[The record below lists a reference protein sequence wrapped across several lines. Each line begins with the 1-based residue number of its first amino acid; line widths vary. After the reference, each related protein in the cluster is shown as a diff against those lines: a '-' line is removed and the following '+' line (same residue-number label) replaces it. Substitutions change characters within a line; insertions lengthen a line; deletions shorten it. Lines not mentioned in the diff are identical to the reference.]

1 MAPGSDSSSSVIRRS
16 TLREQIAD
24 ALRDEILAGRLPSG
38 HPFTVKEIADQ
49 YGVSATPVREALLD
63 LCAQGL
69 LDVEQHRG
77 FKVHA
82 FTTDDFRAMVEART
96 LIIEGIFRSD
106 AERALLAT
114 PAEVLI
120 SIRRRAE
127 EAERAARAGDLDV
140 LIGYDLR
147 FWRELSG
154 IVQNPY
160 ISDFLDRIRV
170 QTWMFAV
177 PLLRREPRLK
187 DRLWHGHSELAD
199 ALLRHDLPDAQRLIA
214 EYNEH
219 SLALVG
225 TAG

>member
-1 MAPGSDSSSSVIRRS
+1 MPAGTVSGVIRRS
-16 TLREQIAD
+16 TLRQQIAD
-24 ALRDEILAGRLPSG
+24 ALRDEVLAGRLPSG
-38 HPFTVKEIADQ
+38 HQFTVKEIAEQ

-77 FKVHA
+77 FSVHA
-82 FTTDDFRAMVEART
+82 FTAEDFRAMVDART
-96 LIIEGIFRSD
+96 LIIEGIFRSS
-106 AERALLAT
+106 AERAVRALSDEALA
-114 PAEVLI
+114 

-147 FWRELSG
+147 FWRELGS
-154 IVQNPY
+154 IVGNPY
-160 ISDFLDRIRV
+160 ISDFLDRVRV

-177 PLLRREPRLK
+177 PLLRRRADL
-187 DRLWHGHSELAD
+187 RGHLWHGHRELVA
-199 ALLRHDLPDAQRLIA
+199 AVVGRDLAEAQRLVR

-219 SLALVG
+219 SLTLVG
-225 TAG
+225 DLA

>member
-1 MAPGSDSSSSVIRRS
+1 MAPGSDSSVIRRT

-38 HPFTVKEIADQ
+38 HPFTVKEIAEQ

-82 FTTDDFRAMVEART
+82 FTADDFRAMVEART
-96 LIIEGIFRSD
+96 LIIEGIFRSN
-106 AERALLAT
+106 AERALLTT

-120 SIRRRAE
+120 SVRRRAE

-147 FWRELSG
+147 FWRELGG
-154 IVQNPY
+154 IVKNAY

-187 DRLWHGHSELAD
+187 GLLWHGHGELAD
-199 ALLRHDLPDAQRLIA
+199 ALLRHDLPAAQRLIG
-214 EYNEH
+214 EYNAH

-225 TAG
+225 TAR

>member
-1 MAPGSDSSSSVIRRS
+1 MPAGGDSSVIRRS
-16 TLREQIAD
+16 TLRQQIAD
-24 ALRDEILAGRLPSG
+24 ALRDEVLAGRLPSG
-38 HPFTVKEIADQ
+38 HPFTVKEIAEQ

-82 FTTDDFRAMVEART
+82 FTAEDFRAMVEART
-96 LIIEGIFRSD
+96 LIIEGIFRSGAD
-106 AERALLAT
+106 QALRATA
-114 PAEVLI
+114 AGVLI
-120 SIRRRAE
+120 SIRRRAD

-147 FWRELSG
+147 FWRELSS
-154 IVQNPY
+154 IVSNPY

-177 PLLRREPRLK
+177 PLLRRKPDLRGL
-187 DRLWHGHSELAD
+187 LWQGHSALAG
-199 ALLRHDLPDAQRLIA
+199 ALIQHDLAATQRLIA

-225 TAG
+225 TRG

>member
-1 MAPGSDSSSSVIRRS
+1 MAAGGDSPVIRRS
-16 TLREQIAD
+16 TLRQQIAD
-24 ALRDEILAGRLPSG
+24 ALRDEVLAGRLPSG

-82 FTTDDFRAMVEART
+82 FTADDFRAMVEART
-96 LIIEGIFRSD
+96 LIIEGIFRSGAD
-106 AERALLAT
+106 RALRAT
-114 PAEVLI
+114 PSQVLI
-120 SIRRRAE
+120 SIRRRAD

-147 FWRELSG
+147 FWRELSS
-154 IVQNPY
+154 IVNNAY

-177 PLLRREPRLK
+177 PLLRREPDLRGH
-187 DRLWHGHSELAD
+187 LWQGHSALAD
-199 ALLRHDLPDAQRLIA
+199 ALIRHDLPAAQRLIT

-225 TAG
+225 

>member
-1 MAPGSDSSSSVIRRS
+1 MAAGGDSPLIQRS
-16 TLREQIAD
+16 TLRQQIAD
-24 ALRDEILAGRLPSG
+24 ALRDEVLAGRLPCG
-38 HPFTVKEIADQ
+38 HPFTVKEIAEQ

-82 FTTDDFRAMVEART
+82 FTADDFRAMVEART
-96 LIIEGIFRSD
+96 LIIEGIFRSGAD
-106 AERALLAT
+106 QALRATA
-114 PAEVLI
+114 AGVLI
-120 SIRRRAE
+120 SIRRRAD

-154 IVQNPY
+154 IVNNAY

-177 PLLRREPRLK
+177 PLLRREADLK
-187 DRLWHGHSELAD
+187 GLLWHGHSALAD
-199 ALLRHDLPDAQRLIA
+199 ALIQHDLATAQRLIA

-225 TAG
+225 TRG

>member
-1 MAPGSDSSSSVIRRS
+1 MAAGADSGVIRRS
-16 TLREQIAD
+16 TLRQQIAD
-24 ALRDEILAGRLPSG
+24 ALRDEVLAGRLPCG
-38 HPFTVKEIADQ
+38 HAFTVKEIADQ

-82 FTTDDFRAMVEART
+82 FTADDFRAMVEART
-96 LIIEGIFRSD
+96 LIIEGIFRGGAD
-106 AERALLAT
+106 RALRDT
-114 PAEVLI
+114 PGEVLV
-120 SIRRRAE
+120 SVRRRAE

-154 IVQNPY
+154 IVGNPY
-160 ISDFLDRIRV
+160 ISDFLDRVRV
-170 QTWMFAV
+170 QTWMFVV
-177 PLLRREPRLK
+177 PLLRREPDLRGH
-187 DRLWHGHSELAD
+187 LWQGHSALAD
-199 ALLRHDLPDAQRLIA
+199 ALVRHDLREAERLIA

-225 TAG
+225 TRG

>member
-1 MAPGSDSSSSVIRRS
+1 MAAGGDSSVIRRS
-16 TLREQIAD
+16 TLRQQIAD
-24 ALRDEILAGRLPSG
+24 ALRDELLAGRLPSG

-63 LCAQGL
+63 LSAQGL

-82 FTTDDFRAMVEART
+82 FTAGDFRAMVEART

-106 AERALLAT
+106 ADRALRAT
-114 PAEVLI
+114 PGQVLI

-147 FWRELSG
+147 FWRELSS
-154 IVQNPY
+154 IVNNPY

-177 PLLRREPRLK
+177 PLLRREDDLK
-187 DRLWHGHSELAD
+187 GHLWQGHSALAD
-199 ALLRHDLPDAQRLIA
+199 ALVRHDLPAAQRLIA

-219 SLALVG
+219 SLALVR
-225 TAG
+225 

>member
-1 MAPGSDSSSSVIRRS
+1 MAAGGDSSVIRRS
-16 TLREQIAD
+16 TLRQQIAD
-24 ALRDEILAGRLPSG
+24 ALRDEVLAGRLPSG
-38 HPFTVKEIADQ
+38 HPFTVKEIAEQ

-82 FTTDDFRAMVEART
+82 FTADDFRAMVEART
-96 LIIEGIFRSD
+96 LIIEGIFRSGAD
-106 AERALLAT
+106 QALRATA
-114 PAEVLI
+114 AGVLI
-120 SIRRRAE
+120 SIRRRAD

-154 IVQNPY
+154 IVNNAY

-177 PLLRREPRLK
+177 PLLRREADLK
-187 DRLWHGHSELAD
+187 GLLWHDHSALAD
-199 ALLRHDLPDAQRLIA
+199 ALIQHDLATAQRLIA

-225 TAG
+225 TRG

>member
-1 MAPGSDSSSSVIRRS
+1 MAAGGDSSVIRRS
-16 TLREQIAD
+16 TLRQQIAD
-24 ALRDEILAGRLPSG
+24 ALRDEVLAGRLPSG
-38 HPFTVKEIADQ
+38 HPFTVKEIAEQ

-82 FTTDDFRAMVEART
+82 FTADDFRAMVEART
-96 LIIEGIFRSD
+96 LIIEGIFRSG
-106 AERALLAT
+106 AGPALRAT

-120 SIRRRAE
+120 SIRRRAD

-147 FWRELSG
+147 FWRELSS
-154 IVQNPY
+154 IVNNAY

-177 PLLRREPRLK
+177 PQLRRVPDLRGH
-187 DRLWHGHSELAD
+187 LWQGHCALAD
-199 ALLRHDLPDAQRLIA
+199 ALIRHDLPAAQRLIA

-219 SLALVG
+219 SLALIG
-225 TAG
+225 

>member
-1 MAPGSDSSSSVIRRS
+1 MAAGADNGFIRRS
-16 TLREQIAD
+16 TLRQQIAD
-24 ALRDEILAGRLPSG
+24 ALRDELLAGRLPSG
-38 HPFTVKEIADQ
+38 HPFTVKEIAEQ

-82 FTTDDFRAMVEART
+82 FSADDFRAMVEART
-96 LIIEGIFRSD
+96 LIIEGIFRGG
-106 AERALLAT
+106 AEQALRQV
-114 PAEVLI
+114 PPEVLV
-120 SIRRRAE
+120 SVRRRAD

-147 FWRELSG
+147 FWRELSS
-154 IVQNPY
+154 IVGNPY
-160 ISDFLDRIRV
+160 ITDFLDRVRI

-177 PLLRREPRLK
+177 PLLRCEDDLK
-187 DRLWHGHSELAD
+187 GHLWHHHGELAD
-199 ALLRHDLPDAQRLIA
+199 ALVRYDLPAAQRLIA

-225 TAG
+225 KPR